1 MPPPE
6 YPQADDREYAAPE
19 SPGAVA
25 VEELGRLIKTHRGN
39 QSIRQAAAEIGIS
52 FSTLSRV
59 EAGAQ
64 PDLTTFMQLCDW
76 LQVPPERFLRS
87 GAQRP
92 ESTVDNV
99 AAHLFADPRL
109 SPDAADRIAGV
120 VRDLYAALAVRL
132 SEPPPLAVHLRAAST
147 MRPGVP
153 DRLGSLLHD
162 MHVALEK
169 RLADGSL

>member
-1 MPPPE
+1 M
-6 YPQADDREYAAPE
+6 
-19 SPGAVA
+19 
-25 VEELGRLIKTHRGN
+25 
-39 QSIRQAAAEIGIS
+39 
-52 FSTLSRV
+52 
-59 EAGAQ
+59 
-64 PDLTTFMQLCDW
+64 TTFMQLCDW

-99 AAHLFADPRL
+99 AAHLFADPQL

>member
-1 MPPPE
+1 M
-6 YPQADDREYAAPE
+6 
-19 SPGAVA
+19 
-25 VEELGRLIKTHRGN
+25 
-39 QSIRQAAAEIGIS
+39 
-52 FSTLSRV
+52 
-59 EAGAQ
+59 
-64 PDLTTFMQLCDW
+64 
-76 LQVPPERFLRS
+76 RS
-87 GAQRP
+87 AP

-99 AAHLFADPRL
+99 AAHLFADPQL
-109 SPDAADRIAGV
+109 TPDAADRIAAV

-153 DRLGSLLHD
+153 DRLGSLLHN